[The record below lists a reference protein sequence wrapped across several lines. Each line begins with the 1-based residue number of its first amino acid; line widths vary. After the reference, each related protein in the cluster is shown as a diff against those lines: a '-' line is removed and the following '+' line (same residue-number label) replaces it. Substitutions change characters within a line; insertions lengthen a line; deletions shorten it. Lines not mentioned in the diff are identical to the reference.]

1 MEELRK
7 LVFEKIKFDKL
18 KMNKSDYVTLVA
30 KGQELGIE
38 EPKIKKMVSSCL
50 KSLKTFKG
58 KTLPLSILEEKNVA
72 LEADE
77 LYIPAD
83 ILEAWRDEAKERLKE
98 LEKILA
104 LNKQEE
110 LQTFLA
116 QNPELESVLKT
127 PLSQFVKVL
136 HENTNYSEQKQ
147 VIESDIH
154 DNATKNMKEA
164 GDVDENKAT
173 YLEQK
178 SINHHKTVEKINQI
192 FLTKKIKKA
201 IIALLCLLF
210 VFIAGLCRSIDSQEK
225 KDFPTNSVRDYAHEE
240 QERLAA
246 EETAREE
253 QERLAA
259 EEAAREE
266 QERLAAEETR
276 IPTEVKLSN
285 LKSIDI
291 QYNDGHEDIFTKEKV
306 HSILKQNKA
315 DLQQIYLNLLK
326 NWATFDATFKIC
338 LMVNLS
344 NGDVVNVQDISK
356 EKYLSEKGHSV
367 LFKKMAVKIKKDW
380 NFGKQ
385 HTIGTANIS
394 FSIKFIKL

>member
-1 MEELRK
+1 MK
-7 LVFEKIKFDKL
+7 
-18 KMNKSDYVTLVA
+18 
-30 KGQELGIE
+30 
-38 EPKIKKMVSSCL
+38 
-50 KSLKTFKG
+50 
-58 KTLPLSILEEKNVA
+58 KNVA

-83 ILEAWRDEAKERLKE
+83 ILEAWRDETKERLKE

-178 SINHHKTVEKINQI
+178 SINHHKTVEKINQF

-225 KDFPTNSVRDYAHEE
+225 KDFPTNSVRDYAH
-240 QERLAA
+240 
-246 EETAREE
+246 EE